1 MNAEKGKFGRKWNVA
16 MLGGLML
23 KLPEFFGMLFRMMF
37 CFAFIG
43 AMSFLIGEALP
54 RRNFNFQEFPFLPF
68 AWEDGGR
75 FYNRFRIDRW
85 KDKLPDMS
93 QYIQKAFR
101 KKMPMHQMSS
111 EHTYRLVIETCV
123 AEVVHWVLVCIGPVY
138 LALFRGAWGGVGLFF
153 SVVGNLPFIMVQRY
167 NRPRLVRML
176 DRQQKAEQKQRAK

>member
-1 MNAEKGKFGRKWNVA
+1 
-16 MLGGLML
+16 MLAGLIL
-23 KLPEFFGMLFRMMF
+23 KLPEFFGSLFFMMF

-54 RRNFNFQEFPFLPF
+54 RRNFDYHDFPFEPF
-68 AWEDGGR
+68 SWEEGGR
-75 FYNRFRIDRW
+75 FYSRFRIDRW

-101 KKMPMHQMSS
+101 KKIPMHQMSS
-111 EHTYRLVIETCV
+111 ELTYRLVIETCV

-138 LALFRGAWGGVGLFF
+138 LALFRGAWGAVGVFF
-153 SVVGNLPFIMVQRY
+153 SVFGNLPFIMVQRY

-176 DRQQKAEQKQRAK
+176 ERQQMLEQRRRAVQ